1 MAQHDV
7 IELKSFFRRE
17 RKITRETILSKL
29 NGKKKDIRLLPIE
42 SDMKGDTVRIRLIK
56 WSI

>member
-17 RKITRETILSKL
+17 RKITRETILLKL
-29 NGKKKDIRLLPIE
+29 NGKKKDIGLLPIE

>member
-17 RKITRETILSKL
+17 RKITRETILLKL